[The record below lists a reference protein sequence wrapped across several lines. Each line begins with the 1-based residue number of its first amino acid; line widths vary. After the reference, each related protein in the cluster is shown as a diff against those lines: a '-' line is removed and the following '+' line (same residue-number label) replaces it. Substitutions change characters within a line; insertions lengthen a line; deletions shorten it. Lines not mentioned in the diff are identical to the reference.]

1 MTIAEKIKYFRK
13 QNNLTLLDLS
23 QILNVSTEELLKY
36 ESNLLI
42 PDIEI
47 VNKIASYLNISS
59 EEFVLNYGVTKNEKT
74 AKFKVERTFAIIFM
88 LLSYLS
94 VIFGLAIFSIVENDP
109 FQVKHMW
116 VFLLMLPFPI
126 TSFVLSILSFRY
138 KDKFVSGMVSGII
151 MSVFHI
157 ALGAIGIPL
166 AMQNDDIYIQNMEY
180 LNELEYLEYTN
191 IDFPEMGKANYTSY
205 EDSIYKNALN
215 RNWYLEVY
223 FDECEKLDDFEYQ
236 VKELWNNGIARE
248 VYLLSLNYSSNL
260 DYTYFYLYNITDNSN
275 TINLSARYDIDF
287 IFYEY
292 DINNNCLRV
301 KSYNL
306 YSAKM

>member
-1 MTIAEKIKYFRK
+1 MTIADKIKYFRK

-236 VKELWNNGIARE
+236 VKELWNNGIVRE

-260 DYTYFYLYNITDNSN
+260 DYTYYYLYNITDNSN
-275 TINLSARYDIDF
+275 TINLSASYDIKF

-292 DINNNCLRV
+292 NNSSNCLRII
-301 KSYNL
+301 SITF
-306 YSAKM
+306 S